1 MKLLRRVILFI
12 LCLPFN
18 LIVGW
23 PAVLIARACWG
34 TPLVWEIAPTSG
46 GLPALTTD
54 LKSDSWAGRTW
65 GRAWAGVTLGH
76 AIVYGPG
83 VRIPGASWAPVQAHE
98 HVHVE
103 QYEGTMAAHALLGL
117 LVFGAVFAFSPLA
130 AALVGLGIWFLGYL
144 MFLMGG
150 WLGAILR
157 GESVYRG
164 SAHEEAA
171 RAETGT

>member
-1 MKLLRRVILFI
+1 MIVRRVILFI

-23 PAVLIARACWG
+23 PAVLIARWCWG
-34 TPLVWEIAPTSG
+34 TPLTWEIAPTSG

-54 LKSDSWAGRTW
+54 LKADSWAGRTW

-83 VRIPGASWAPVQAHE
+83 VRVAGAPWAPVQAHE

-103 QYEGTMAAHALLGL
+103 QFEGTMAAHALLGL
-117 LVFGAVFAFSPLA
+117 LQGTLS
-130 AALVGLGIWFLGYL
+130 AALDFAWILGLVTWFLGYL
-144 MFLMGG
+144 VFLTGG
-150 WLGAILR
+150 WLGALLR
-157 GESVYRG
+157 GESAYRG

-171 RAETGT
+171 RAESGS